1 MKGRWALVCALV
13 AAAVVVAAANLALA
27 EEPQPQAQGEV
38 VAQAMLGSAFTY
50 QGQLK
55 KDGNPVTATC
65 DFRFTLWDALS
76 GGSQVGTTQ
85 EKAGVS
91 VSGGFFTIADLD
103 FGTTAFE
110 GDERF
115 LEIAVKCAGDADYIA
130 LSPRQLITATPYALS
145 LRPGAKVSG
154 GGMSAELAT
163 TQLLSISPLR
173 FALIGV
179 RGEGTWG
186 VLGYSDSSVGVR
198 GVAGAS
204 GATTG
209 TGVFGLAQPTS
220 GTTYGVYGKAQ
231 SPGGYGGYFENAA
244 AGGTALYADGKF
256 QSSAVSRVFVPATH
270 AVEGGR
276 SLPNDSCLRFTYWGR
291 GTVAVKAAC
300 STPSAYTVVLPAAV
314 PAILYGQPVRVQDL
328 RVHYSTSNARSYI
341 TETNLYREK
350 LDGSYYELLKDTTD
364 RTSTTFTYYDLE
376 CNSDYCRLGDEE
388 GFIAVRLQ
396 LYFADAA
403 DTISLGG
410 VRLTLKHE

>member
-1 MKGRWALVCALV
+1 
-13 AAAVVVAAANLALA
+13 
-27 EEPQPQAQGEV
+27 
-38 VAQAMLGSAFTY
+38 
-50 QGQLK
+50 
-55 KDGNPVTATC
+55 
-65 DFRFTLWDALS
+65 
-76 GGSQVGTTQ
+76 VGTTQ

-110 GDERF
+110 GNERF

-163 TQLLSISPLR
+163 MQLLSISPLR

-244 AGGTALYADGKF
+244 AGGTALYADGKV
-256 QSSAVSRVFVPATH
+256 QSSASSYLWISGNEARVSTDQLDKVDVIYGWSGSSLVRATT
-270 AVEGGR
+270 AGSYDVMIPI
-276 SLPNDSCLRFTYWGR
+276 SLP
-291 GTVAVKAAC
+291 TV
-300 STPSAYTVVLPAAV
+300 
-314 PAILYGQPVRVQDL
+314 LYGQNVKVTEVIVYYSVENAGDKIDL
-328 RVHYSTSNARSYI
+328 TQLRKNTGAGTADTVVD
-341 TETNLYREK
+341 
-350 LDGSYYELLKDTTD
+350 DGTD
-364 RTSTTFTYYDLE
+364 RNSTTATQYALPLSGPITLSETSGHLSLRLLVNFTGTGASRD
-376 CNSDYCRLGDEE
+376 
-388 GFIAVRLQ
+388 IA
-396 LYFADAA
+396 
-403 DTISLGG
+403 IGG